1 MKLSPKNPI
10 QLYTFLLSA
19 FLLFYS
25 IGCKKAEVG
34 KTGDCSNIT
43 NPNPG
48 HPKGAALQAI
58 IDKYIKKGLPG
69 ISLMVSNSDGAW
81 VGVGGYSSLDDQIKY
96 KPCHISKIAS
106 ITKFMVG
113 TLVFKLM
120 EDSINFHLSY
130 LDLNKPISTWIDKK
144 ILEKIENGMEATL
157 RQCMNHESGIYDI
170 ISDGDFYLGVLNNP
184 NKHWTQEELLEFVYG
199 KKAAFKTGDT
209 AEYSNTNT
217 LLVSMVIEKATGKPH
232 GQLMREKLWTP
243 LGMSETYYQGRENLP
258 DYVAQGYYD
267 LYNKKQLTN
276 VSNIL
281 PGSGNGY
288 GGVFSNVYDMQK
300 FIEGV
305 LINKTVLSAKSLS
318 IMQVYGPPDQINNYG
333 VGIMKKFNDRGVN
346 FGLGHSG
353 RDLGYSADLF
363 YFPAKNF
370 TTNFFVNYGTDSES
384 FLKQTFKDF
393 ENEVIDEMLK

>member
-1 MKLSPKNPI
+1 MNLNI
-10 QLYTFLLSA
+10 ITTTLLVI
-19 FLLFYS
+19 FGL
-25 IGCKKAEVG
+25 IGCKNAEIG
-34 KTGDCSNIT
+34 KTGDCT
-43 NPNPG
+43 NSKYPTFNPS
-48 HPKGAALQAI
+48 HPKGVALQAI
-58 IDKYIKKGLPG
+58 IDKYVQKGLPG
-69 ISLMVSNSDGAW
+69 ISLMVSNSDGVW
-81 VGVGGYSSLDDQIKY
+81 NGVGGYSSIEDQIKY
-96 KPCHISKIAS
+96 KPCHISKVAS

-120 EDSINFHLSY
+120 EDSVNSHLCY
-130 LDLNKPISTWIDKK
+130 TDLDKPLTTWLDIK
-144 ILEKIENGMEATL
+144 ILKQIENGTEATL
-157 RQCMNHESGIYDI
+157 RQVMNHSAGIYDI
-170 ISDGDFYLGVLNNP
+170 IKDSDFYLGVLNNP
-184 NKHWTQEELLEFVYG
+184 NKHWTQEELLKFVYG

-232 GQLMREKLWTP
+232 GELMREKLWAP
-243 LGMSETYYQGRENLP
+243 LAMSDTYYQGRENLP

-267 LYNKKQLTN
+267 LYNNDQLTN
-276 VSNIL
+276 VSNII

-288 GGVFSNVYDMQK
+288 GGAFSTVFDLQK

-305 LINKTVLSAKSLS
+305 LIDKTVLSSKSLA
-318 IMQVYGPPDQINNYG
+318 IMQTFGPADGFNNYG
-333 VGIMKKFNDRGVN
+333 PGIMKKFNDRGVN

-363 YFPAKNF
+363 YFPTKGF

-393 ENEVIDEMLK
+393 ENAVIDEMLK